1 MSEQP
6 PRKQI
11 MLTASL
17 DRWFHH
23 SREKG
28 QRFAVFSIELKA
40 QIMAQEGWEQEYYI
54 EQRPEETTLFRIWP
68 LSEWLFHKS
77 NNMELKRENNT
88 ANLKAAAD
96 YHTGIEQW
104 KLNLR
109 RKLNKMLTP
118 KQVEEMVSAC
128 LDPKSEH
135 DYKCRAKIVTK
146 FPMPEKPEGLK

>member
-1 MSEQP
+1 MSEE
-6 PRKQI
+6 
-11 MLTASL
+11 LTITVSL
-17 DRWFHH
+17 RQWFYHV
-23 SREKG
+23 EQKG
-28 QRFAVFSIELKA
+28 QRYTIFDIALKS
-40 QIMAQEGWEQEYYI
+40 QIVSQSGWESEYYI
-54 EQRPEETTLFRIWP
+54 EEDLATPAIFRLWP
-68 LSEWLFHKS
+68 LATWLFHKS

-88 ANLKAAAD
+88 ANLKASAE
-96 YHTGIEQW
+96 YHQAIESW